1 MKIKLTKSEISI
13 LQSVLEEK
21 SKGADIEYSDD
32 ANLIIDNLEE
42 KFASIMSLIKIIDG
56 KKS

>member
-1 MKIKLTKSEISI
+1 MKIKLSKSEISI

-21 SKGADIEYSDD
+21 SKGTDIEYSDD

-42 KFASIMSLIKIIDG
+42 KFTSIVSLLKIING
-56 KKS
+56 KKQ